1 MHPETGL
8 REHSG
13 AARDHSSFIHRLF
26 QGGTM
31 AMTLARQLKK
41 STVMLAIGGV
51 LAAPLTAAWAQ
62 YSGPSSVQAMT
73 VKQLLDTGKDDQH
86 ATLRGFI
93 VSHDGGEH
101 YTFADDSGRM
111 KVEIDAKHFPP
122 GVKIDDKVRV
132 EISGEFDKDMVGNK
146 AELDVKRL
154 SVAR

>member
-1 MHPETGL
+1 MTHTNTRTL
-8 REHSG
+8 KK
-13 AARDHSSFIHRLF
+13 A
-26 QGGTM
+26 
-31 AMTLARQLKK
+31 TLALGMSLALVLPLSPAFAQYAGP
-41 STVMLAIGGV
+41 STVQ
-51 LAAPLTAAWAQ
+51 T
-62 YSGPSSVQAMT
+62 MT

-101 YTFADDSGRM
+101 YTFADDTGRM

-132 EISGEFDKDMVGNK
+132 EISGEFDKDLVGNK

-154 SVAR
+154 SVAAAK

>member
-1 MHPETGL
+1 MTNTHTKTQTL
-8 REHSG
+8 KT
-13 AARDHSSFIHRLF
+13 AALALGMSL
-26 QGGTM
+26 
-31 AMTLARQLKK
+31 AMSTAFAQYAGP
-41 STVMLAIGGV
+41 STV
-51 LAAPLTAAWAQ
+51 P
-62 YSGPSSVQAMT
+62 AMT

-111 KVEIDAKHFPP
+111 KVEIDAKHFPA

-132 EISGEFDKDMVGNK
+132 EITGEFDKDLVGNK

-154 SVAR
+154 SLVR

>member
-1 MHPETGL
+1 
-8 REHSG
+8 
-13 AARDHSSFIHRLF
+13 
-26 QGGTM
+26 
-31 AMTLARQLKK
+31 MTPTKTKTTK
-41 STVMLAIGGV
+41 STQTLK
-51 LAAPLTAAWAQ
+51 TAALALGMSLAMSTAFAQ
-62 YSGPSSVQAMT
+62 YAGPSTVPTMT

-111 KVEIDAKHFPP
+111 KVEIDAKHFPA

-132 EISGEFDKDMVGNK
+132 EITGEFDKDLVGNK

-154 SVAR
+154 SLVR

>member
-1 MHPETGL
+1 MAHIKTETL
-8 REHSG
+8 KK
-13 AARDHSSFIHRLF
+13 
-26 QGGTM
+26 T
-31 AMTLARQLKK
+31 TLAVGVSLVLALPLSPAFAQYAGP
-41 STVMLAIGGV
+41 STVQ
-51 LAAPLTAAWAQ
+51 T
-62 YSGPSSVQAMT
+62 MT

-101 YTFADDSGRM
+101 YTFADDTGRM

-132 EISGEFDKDMVGNK
+132 EISGEFDKDLVGNK

-154 SVAR
+154 GVAAAK

>member
-1 MHPETGL
+1 LGVL
-8 REHSG
+8 RVH
-13 AARDHSSFIHRLF
+13 LF
-26 QGGTM
+26 LHNQAVRGGTI
-31 AMTLARQLKK
+31 AMTHQKTKTLK
-41 STVMLAIGGV
+41 
-51 LAAPLTAAWAQ
+51 TAALALGMSLAMSAAFAQ
-62 YSGPSSVQAMT
+62 YAGPSSVPTMT

-101 YTFADDSGRM
+101 YTFADDTGRM

-132 EISGEFDKDMVGNK
+132 EISGEFDKDLVGK

-154 SVAR
+154 SLAR

>member
-1 MHPETGL
+1 MTHTKTKTKTL
-8 REHSG
+8 KK
-13 AARDHSSFIHRLF
+13 
-26 QGGTM
+26 T
-31 AMTLARQLKK
+31 TLALGMSLALALPLSSAFAQYAGP
-41 STVMLAIGGV
+41 STVQ
-51 LAAPLTAAWAQ
+51 T
-62 YSGPSSVQAMT
+62 MT

-101 YTFADDSGRM
+101 YTFADDTGRM

-132 EISGEFDKDMVGNK
+132 EISGEFDKDLVGNK

-154 SVAR
+154 SLAR

>member
-1 MHPETGL
+1 MFL
-8 REHSG
+8 QREQSAPRAVHLSLT
-13 AARDHSSFIHRLF
+13 SPFE
-26 QGGTM
+26 GGTI
-31 AMTLARQLKK
+31 AMPHPKTLKK
-41 STVMLAIGGV
+41 TALALGMS
-51 LAAPLTAAWAQ
+51 LALALPLSSAFAQ
-62 YSGPSSVQAMT
+62 YAGPSSVPAMT

-101 YTFADDSGRM
+101 YTFADDTGRM

-132 EISGEFDKDMVGNK
+132 EISGEFDKDLVGNK

-154 SVAR
+154 SVVAAAR

>member
-1 MHPETGL
+1 MTYTKTKTKTL
-8 REHSG
+8 KK
-13 AARDHSSFIHRLF
+13 
-26 QGGTM
+26 T
-31 AMTLARQLKK
+31 TLALGM
-41 STVMLAIGGV
+41 SLA
-51 LAAPLTAAWAQ
+51 LALPLSSAFAQ
-62 YSGPSSVQAMT
+62 YAGPSSVPAMT

-101 YTFADDSGRM
+101 YTFADDTGRM

-132 EISGEFDKDMVGNK
+132 EISGEFDKDLVGNK

-154 SVAR
+154 SLAR